1 MAAARG
7 TVCAVDATRPRRRT
21 YACAW
26 CGSAMADSEMGR
38 RRKYCKRS
46 CRQRAYEQRALVA
59 GASIPDDAVILSAGD
74 VADFGDRMFAL
85 RCAAEDLETAVG
97 EDADRITLAGLVDDL
112 LSLARDAERLR

>member
-1 MAAARG
+1 
-7 TVCAVDATRPRRRT
+7 
-21 YACAW
+21 
-26 CGSAMADSEMGR
+26 MADSEMGR